1 MISGY
6 TKRTEGDKELYDVTY
21 KTPDIFP
28 IVSCFLHLL
37 YMLFDKSLQFKF
49 AENPSTRQRAQE
61 GHESRLEL
69 NVPLL
74 SKALDLRRR
83 IAKLLGYQ
91 TWSVATSECIFVV

>member
-1 MISGY
+1 MVSGY
-6 TKRTEGDKELYDVTY
+6 TKHTEGDKELYDVTY

-28 IVSCFLHLL
+28 IVSCSLHLL
-37 YMLFDKSLQFKF
+37 YMLSDKSLQFKF